1 MPHINLDDVAGGY
14 NLSAINSNFQ
24 KIEDHINDNVL
35 NRTNP
40 TNLPNSMSTDLDMNG
55 RRIYNLPA
63 PISPNEPA
71 RLVDVTGGG
80 SVGGATNLSATV
92 ASDSVTINSDT
103 GTDAVIPLANTSV
116 SGVMSPAQVTKLD
129 SVANGATVNSSD
141 AQLRDRSTH
150 TGSQTAGTISDFSE
164 AVDDRVAGLL
174 VAGTNISLAYNDA
187 ANTLTI
193 NSTGS
198 GGGSGANLTTTL
210 SPTNVIVNSDT
221 GTGATIPAA
230 DGTNAGVMLP
240 AQVTKLA
247 GIATG
252 ATVNDTD
259 ANLKNRANHTGTQ
272 LAATISNFSEATDD
286 RVASLLVAGTNV
298 TLNYND
304 AANTLT
310 INSTASGGGSGDVV
324 GPASSVVG
332 NIATFSNTTGKLIN
346 DSGKAVPTGVIVGT
360 TDTQTLTNKT
370 LTSPVLTGGTVD
382 TFPIGYRN
390 IPQTSNSLDYTA
402 VLTDAGKH
410 LLHPSADTTARTFTI
425 PANASVAYPIGT
437 ALTFVNQNGAGSLTI
452 AITTNTLR
460 LAGAGTTGSRTLAA
474 NGIATALKVT
484 PTEWIISGTGLT

>member
-129 SVANGATVNSSD
+129 SVANGATANSSD

-164 AVDDRVAGLL
+164 AVDDRVASLL
-174 VAGTNISLAYNDA
+174 VAGTNVSLNYNDV

-193 NSTGS
+193 NATGGG
-198 GGGSGANLTTTL
+198 GGGSGANLSTTL
-210 SPTNVIVNSDT
+210 SPTDVIVNSDT
-221 GTGATIPAA
+221 GTDATIPAA

-310 INSTASGGGSGDVV
+310 INSTAAGGGTGDVV
-324 GPASSVVG
+324 GPASSV
-332 NIATFSNTTGKLIN
+332 NNTIPRFSGTTGKLLKTSGISISDADDITLKGITETTIAATTSTGSYTIDTSLGTIFRIVIGAN
-346 DSGKAVPTGVIVGT
+346 TTFTFPSIVSGKPFTLIIVQSGSTAYTVTLPTTVRPTGYAVST
-360 TDTQTLTNKT
+360 TL
-370 LTSPVLTGGTVD
+370 SSM
-382 TFPIGYRN
+382 N
-390 IPQTSNSLDYTA
+390 ILSFLPDSNSGRWIRIDGPQGL
-402 VLTDAGKH
+402 
-410 LLHPSADTTARTFTI
+410 
-425 PANASVAYPIGT
+425 
-437 ALTFVNQNGAGSLTI
+437 SLT
-452 AITTNTLR
+452 
-460 LAGAGTTGSRTLAA
+460 
-474 NGIATALKVT
+474 
-484 PTEWIISGTGLT
+484 